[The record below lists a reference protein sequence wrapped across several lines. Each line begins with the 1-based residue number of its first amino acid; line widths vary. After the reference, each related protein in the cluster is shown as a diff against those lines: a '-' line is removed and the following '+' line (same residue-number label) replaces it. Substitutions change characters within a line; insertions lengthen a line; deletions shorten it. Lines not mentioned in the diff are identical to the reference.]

1 MKCKYKCKY
10 KSIKTDA
17 RHEVLHKIFPNY
29 KVIHRIKVPMDN
41 FRVYIYKHNST
52 LRDISDLVG
61 GKKGKWCL
69 DKKRENDCWTIMKR
83 WDSEE
88 KAILPGNFQFSDK
101 ANTLCLF
108 LDQPFCSTIVFSETT
123 NIIISSTFALFFRR
137 RIDNKDVSSSSSA
150 WPTEWGRED

>member
-1 MKCKYKCKY
+1 MRCST
-10 KSIKTDA
+10 KSFQITELSIGSNIDTKTTSTNTTQPC
-17 RHEVLHKIFPNY
+17 VIFDRKRGND
-29 KVIHRIKVPMDN
+29 VW
-41 FRVYIYKHNST
+41 T
-52 LRDISDLVG
+52 
-61 GKKGKWCL
+61 
-69 DKKRENDCWTIMKR
+69 KKRENDCWTIMKR

-150 WPTEWGRED
+150 